1 MIVRAPND
9 TLMIM
14 KKNANPVILVS
25 YLLIF
30 ACESCE
36 TDTYCV
42 CSGDY
47 YEDNLVSPEECV
59 LAADCSNDY
68 VGVP

>member
-1 MIVRAPND
+1 MREN
-9 TLMIM
+9 
-14 KKNANPVILVS
+14 
-25 YLLIF
+25 

-36 TDTYCV
+36 PSDHRVLDFVSYCV